1 MARVL
6 RPDRLFRRLAK
17 GSNLLHTLSLTV
29 TTPHRELAVVDAPD
43 ARYTVRVETKEA
55 YLARLFLCRL
65 DLAAALDMELV
76 RWQARDPGLVRELCA
91 ILAPCDWVQWFTD
104 YV

>member
-1 MARVL
+1 MRVL
-6 RPDRLFRRLAK
+6 RPDRLFERMAA

-29 TTPHRELAVVDAPD
+29 QTPHRTAVVVDAPD
-43 ARYTVRVETKEA
+43 ARYRVRVETKEA

-65 DLAAALDMELV
+65 DLAAAIEMELV
-76 RWQARDPGLVRELCA
+76 RVQARDPGVVRELCA
-91 ILAPCDWVQWFTD
+91 ILAPCKWVQWFTD